1 MPASPVRTVVADVG
15 GTNTRAALALD
26 GVVQPETISKFRN
39 QGREGLGEILGA
51 FLSEQ
56 RVGDCAGA
64 CIAMAGPVMDG
75 VGRLTNVGWTMTR
88 ADLAACTGAETVAI
102 LNDLQA
108 QGHAVDHISDDNLRQ
123 LVPGPT
129 GADHNAKLVV
139 GIGTGF
145 NAVPV
150 FRTETGRYVPPCE
163 SGHVTFPVLSED
175 DMSLARFVST
185 AHGFPGVED
194 VLSGRGLER
203 TYAWAGGETT
213 RKDSSQIMAALEQG
227 DDPVAIRAAEAF
239 VQAMGRVTGDLA
251 LTHLPF
257 GGIYLIGGMAR
268 ALTPHLARFGFD
280 EAFRAK
286 GRFSDFMMQF
296 AVWGVEDDFAAL
308 TGCAQHL
315 EGLMA
320 AGITHG

>member
-1 MPASPVRTVVADVG
+1 MKLDHDRCYNALASRDARFDGHFIAAVRT
-15 GTNTRAALALD
+15 TRIYCRPSCPAITPKRGNVEFVPTAAAA
-26 GVVQPETISKFRN
+26 Q
-39 QGREGLGEILGA
+39 
-51 FLSEQ
+51 Q
-56 RVGDCAGA
+56 RGYRA
-64 CIAMAGPVMDG
+64 CRRCLPDAVPGSPDW
-75 VGRLTNVGWTMTR
+75 NTR